1 MLVQYYQTSEVQMAI
16 YNSDG
21 KKLIDVEYDVT
32 PQINDTIDGML
43 VLSVNA
49 KDNEEYAVFLL
60 EVNTRITCYIFDEI
74 FILGKADSFDNLNEA
89 IQAWKMNEI

>member
-1 MLVQYYQTSEVQMAI
+1 MAT

-21 KKLIDVEYDVT
+21 KKLLNAEYDYI
-32 PQINDTIDGML
+32 PQINDIIDGMR

-60 EVNTRITCYIFDEI
+60 EPNTRITCYIFDEI
-74 FILGKADSFDNLNEA
+74 FIIGKADSFDSLNDA
-89 IQAWKMNEI
+89 IEAWKMDEI